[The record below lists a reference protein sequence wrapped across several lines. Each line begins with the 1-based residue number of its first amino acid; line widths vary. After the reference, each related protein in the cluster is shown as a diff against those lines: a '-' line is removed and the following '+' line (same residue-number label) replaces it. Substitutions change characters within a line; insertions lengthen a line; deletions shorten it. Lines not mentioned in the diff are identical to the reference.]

1 MVMLLK
7 SPYLLRS
14 ILIYLLMKW
23 HSIQNLPLKAPEKKK
38 KKIAGAWGMGGE
50 TEKKNRKLNV
60 MESEY
65 GDSPCLCVS
74 ANVSNKK

>member
-1 MVMLLK
+1 MVMLFK

-23 HSIQNLPLKAPEKKK
+23 HSVQNLPLKAPGKKK
-38 KKIAGAWGMGGE
+38 KLQGVGE
-50 TEKKNRKLNV
+50 WVGRQKKNRKLKV

-74 ANVSNKK
+74 ANVSSKK